1 MTLIHPSSIAE
12 AAQWLIDSGKVYG
25 LGVDTASPDSTQP
38 PVVHKS
44 VLKHNM
50 FILENLNLKV
60 LDQEEVKIPAR
71 GFQLVILPM
80 NIQKGTGGP
89 ARVVLV
95 TREKSDK

>member
-1 MTLIHPSSIAE
+1 MSLTHPPPITD
-12 AAQWLIDSGKVYG
+12 AAKWLVDSGKVYG
-25 LGVDTASPDSTQP
+25 LGVDTASPDSDTKGT
-38 PVVHKS
+38 VHKK
-44 VLKHNM
+44 VLKDNM

-60 LDQEEVKIPAR
+60 LDQEKAKIPPR

-95 TREKSDK
+95 IKEKISE